1 MRPLVGLGLALL
13 LLVLPDT
20 ARADEHCNDSY
31 PHFTR
36 FLVEDGPTAPF
47 CSEFLRLGGERVFG
61 LPISRPFQIG
71 PELYQAFEYGVLWW
85 RADLGQADLV
95 DTLDLLHAVGRDPFL
110 ERLGV
115 PPAQAPS
122 LDWLTDAALTASRG
136 NDPRG
141 VFGLPTSPPT
151 PAGPYVVQRFQRAVA
166 RRWVE
171 PVPYDIGGSVSRAPD
186 GSRIERVM
194 AGDLLR
200 AAGLIPPAAL
210 VVDPGLDVPA
220 APPSLWQDPPRAVGG
235 WQALDHRVGAF
246 NVGSLDEVS
255 RATDLGLMLGVNAYV
270 GRDSPAVKAGLDRN
284 FLLVDTYPWD
294 RIAALCGGAA
304 QTRRCQLDADQLA
317 SLEEQI
323 RHHLLLT
330 RLDDSVVAYWVLDD
344 DPGEVRPALERIHH
358 LVQAENLLDRQ
369 PRPTICGFG
378 GDLDS
383 SAAFDRAVGNFTP
396 TGCDAVALYPY
407 RRGSAGDFS
416 MPDLLPHMLQRLQA
430 LGWDPTTQPLIG
442 VPQTFA
448 FGSDAPP
455 SAAEVIAQTTAY
467 CAAGASSIL
476 FYAWNDTDPGPKAQL
491 FNTPTL
497 RAAAASAM
505 AQCQDIW
512 GTA

>member
-1 MRPLVGLGLALL
+1 
-13 LLVLPDT
+13 
-20 ARADEHCNDSY
+20 
-31 PHFTR
+31 
-36 FLVEDGPTAPF
+36 
-47 CSEFLRLGGERVFG
+47 
-61 LPISRPFQIG
+61 
-71 PELYQAFEYGVLWW
+71 
-85 RADLGQADLV
+85 
-95 DTLDLLHAVGRDPFL
+95 
-110 ERLGV
+110 
-115 PPAQAPS
+115 
-122 LDWLTDAALTASRG
+122 
-136 NDPRG
+136 
-141 VFGLPTSPPT
+141 
-151 PAGPYVVQRFQRAVA
+151 
-166 RRWVE
+166 
-171 PVPYDIGGSVSRAPD
+171 
-186 GSRIERVM
+186 M

-235 WQALDHRVGAF
+235 WQALDHRAGAF

>member
-1 MRPLVGLGLALL
+1 MRRLVWAGLALVL
-13 LLVLPDT
+13 LLPPQ
-20 ARADEHCNDSY
+20 AQADEQCNDPY

-36 FLVEDGPTAPF
+36 FVVEDSPAALF
-47 CSEFLRLGGERVFG
+47 CSEFLRLGGERVLG

-71 PELYQAFEYGVLWW
+71 PELYQAFEYGVAWW
-85 RADLGQADLV
+85 RPELDRADLLN
-95 DTLDLLHAVGRDPFL
+95 TLDLLHAAGRDPLL

-115 PPAQAPS
+115 PPAQGPS
-122 LDWLTDAALTASRG
+122 LDWLSDAALSASRG

-151 PAGPYVVQRFQRAVA
+151 PVGPYVVQRFQRAVA

-171 PVPYDIGGSVSRAPD
+171 PVPYDIAGSVSRAPD

-200 AAGLIPPAAL
+200 STGLIPSAAL
-210 VVDPGLDVPA
+210 VADPGLDRPS
-220 APPSLWQDPPRAVGG
+220 APLSLWQDPPRAVGG

-246 NVGSLDEVS
+246 NVSSLDEVS
-255 RATDLGLMLGVNAYV
+255 DAVALGLNLAVNAYV
-270 GRDSPAVKAGLDRN
+270 GRDSPVVKAGLDRN

-304 QTRRCQLDADQLA
+304 QTRDCHLDADQMA
-317 SLEEQI
+317 TLEQQI

-344 DPGEVRPALERIHH
+344 DPGDVRPALELIHR

-383 SAAFDRAVGNFTP
+383 FAAFDRAAGNFTP
-396 TGCDAVALYPY
+396 AGCDAVALYPY
-407 RRGSAGDFS
+407 RRGPGADFS
-416 MPDLLPHMLQRLQA
+416 MTDLLPHMLRRLGS
-430 LGWDPTTQPLIG
+430 LGWDPATQPLIG

-448 FGSDAPP
+448 FGQDAPP
-455 SAAEVIAQTTAY
+455 TGADVMAQTTAY
-467 CAAGASSIL
+467 CAAGASSII
-476 FYAWNDTDPGPKAQL
+476 FYAWNDADPGPKAQL
-491 FNTPTL
+491 FNTPSL
-497 RAAAASAM
+497 RAAAASAL
-505 AQCQDIW
+505 AQCQAIW
-512 GTA
+512 GSS